1 MDGRGITE
9 FEGQAA
15 LEIHIGNFANGK
27 KEGWGLNIIIT
38 DHTNEAGEQNPK
50 RVVECQI
57 GVWKSDEFDKDATK
71 EAEK

>member
-38 DHTNEAGEQNPK
+38 DHTNDAGE
-50 RVVECQI
+50 
-57 GVWKSDEFDKDATK
+57 
-71 EAEK
+71 